1 MTTHPITDQ
10 TQDKVAETRWR
21 LDPSASNAEFRVPHL
36 WGLVTVK
43 GHFERLEGQ
52 LDVDENQQRGMKLTI
67 DAASLQTGNRKRD
80 KHLRSGDFFDAQ
92 NHPELQ
98 FRSTRVTDAGKGRL
112 RVEGNFEVA
121 GKRVALDL
129 ETTIQQADD
138 QLDIEAGTTVDQRQL
153 GMTWSPLGMTR
164 NPATLT
170 VHARLKRES

>member
-80 KHLRSGDFFDAQ
+80 KHLRSGDLFDAQ

-98 FRSTRVTDAGKGRL
+98 FRSTRVTDAGDGRL
-112 RVEGNFEVA
+112 RVEGDSRSPA
-121 GKRVALDL
+121 SAWHWTSKPPSSKP
-129 ETTIQQADD
+129 TTSW
-138 QLDIEAGTTVDQRQL
+138 T
-153 GMTWSPLGMTR
+153 SK
-164 NPATLT
+164 PARPSTS
-170 VHARLKRES
+170 ASWA